1 MKYYL
6 IAGEASGDLHASRL
20 MQSLKQRDA
29 AAEFRFIGGD
39 LMAAVGGTMVR
50 HYRELAYM
58 GFVPVLLHLPTILGN
73 MRRCKQDI
81 ADWRPDVV
89 ILVDYPGFNLSIAR
103 YVKSHTDIPVFYY
116 IAPKIWAWKEYR
128 IKNIKRDVDELFSI
142 LPFEVEFF
150 EGKHGYPIHY
160 VGNPT
165 ADEVGEYLLL
175 RSEERGVRSE
185 ECGVRSEECGVR
197 SEECGVRSEN
207 TDIKKSV
214 SGQSPSSLHTPP
226 STKNSS
232 TKNSSTKKI
241 IALLAGSRRQE
252 IKDNLPAMIEATRG
266 LAADYRIVLAGAPS
280 IPQEYYER
288 FVADTDVEVVY
299 NQTYPLLASATAA
312 LVTSGTATLETALF
326 GVPQVVCYETPIPK
340 VIAFLRRHL
349 LKVRYISLVNLIAD
363 REVVRELVADTFSVE
378 NIRRE
383 LLAILPGQPA
393 REEMMHGYDD
403 VRRRLGDEKAPDNA
417 ARIMI
422 EKMKNGL

>member
-58 GFVPVLLHLPTILGN
+58 GFVPVLLHLPTILSN

-103 YVKSHTDIPVFYY
+103 YVKSHTDIPVYYY

-165 ADEVGEYLLL
+165 ADEVGEYLLS

-185 ECGVRSEECGVR
+185 ECGVRSEER
-197 SEECGVRSEN
+197 GVRSEN

-266 LAADYRIVLAGAPS
+266 LAGDYRIVLAGAPS

-299 NQTYPLLASATAA
+299 NRTYPLLASATAA

-363 REVVRELVADTFSVE
+363 REVVKELVADTFSVE

-393 REEMMHGYDD
+393 REEMMRGYDD

-422 EKMKNGL
+422 RKLLNEE

>member
-6 IAGEASGDLHASRL
+6 IVGEASGDLHASRL

-58 GFVPVLLHLPTILGN
+58 GFVPVLLHLPTILSN

-103 YVKSHTDIPVFYY
+103 YVKSHTDIPVYYY

-175 RSEERGVRSE
+175 RSEE
-185 ECGVRSEECGVR
+185 CGVRSEECGVR
-197 SEECGVRSEN
+197 SEERGVRSEERGVWSEN

-226 STKNSS
+226 STKNFS
-232 TKNSSTKKI
+232 TKNSSTKKT

-299 NQTYPLLASATAA
+299 NRTYPLLASATAA

-393 REEMMHGYDD
+393 REEMMRGYDD

-422 EKMKNGL
+422 EKMKNEE